1 MGNGKVRK
9 NGTATN
15 NAVCEPSII
24 KLKFKADYD
33 TLVGDETKAKNF
45 LLECSKEYK
54 PLKCVDVKKGSIIV
68 TMELP
73 QESSDGKK
81 LEQKT
86 MQEVVKQIKAKGFL
100 PSSKTFAI
108 AKENV
113 LGVISA
119 VCNNAKGVKDYVKDT
134 ACEVESCTPRFELVN
149 EACVLSSVNIT
160 ATTKKSVSD
169 LEALLNVIR
178 ELLGDAILIG
188 IGVGAV
194 VIIALLIV
202 CCVCVCGK
210 KVKEKEIDEHDDEN
224 PEDAKEVAGDDPDAE
239 APVEEVAGEV
249 AGDDPDADATEAP
262 VEAAPE
268 EEESSDDD
276 AAAFVTETLEESTPL
291 PKVSNASHVSE

>member
-1 MGNGKVRK
+1 MSDALSSVSHFACILMIG
-9 NGTATN
+9 
-15 NAVCEPSII
+15 II

-119 VCNNAKGVKDYVKDT
+119 GGTRVV
-134 ACEVESCTPRFELVN
+134 RL
-149 EACVLSSVNIT
+149 SVNRVSCCRPT
-160 ATTKKSVSD
+160 AVSVK
-169 LEALLNVIR
+169 E
-178 ELLGDAILIG
+178 
-188 IGVGAV
+188 IGVARGSGLRWKV
-194 VIIALLIV
+194 KIV
-202 CCVCVCGK
+202 CG
-210 KVKEKEIDEHDDEN
+210 
-224 PEDAKEVAGDDPDAE
+224 A
-239 APVEEVAGEV
+239 
-249 AGDDPDADATEAP
+249 
-262 VEAAPE
+262 
-268 EEESSDDD
+268 
-276 AAAFVTETLEESTPL
+276 
-291 PKVSNASHVSE
+291 

>member
-86 MQEVVKQIKAKGFL
+86 MQEGVKQIKAKGFL

-119 VCNNAKGVKDYVKDT
+119 VCNNAKGVKDYVKNT

-210 KVKEKEIDEHDDEN
+210 KSQGKEIDEHDDEN
-224 PEDAKEVAGDDPDAE
+224 PEDAK
-239 APVEEVAGEV
+239 EV

>member
-1 MGNGKVRK
+1 MG
-9 NGTATN
+9 
-15 NAVCEPSII
+15 
-24 KLKFKADYD
+24 
-33 TLVGDETKAKNF
+33 
-45 LLECSKEYK
+45 
-54 PLKCVDVKKGSIIV
+54 
-68 TMELP
+68 
-73 QESSDGKK
+73 
-81 LEQKT
+81 
-86 MQEVVKQIKAKGFL
+86 
-100 PSSKTFAI
+100 
-108 AKENV
+108 
-113 LGVISA
+113 
-119 VCNNAKGVKDYVKDT
+119 NAKGVKDYVKYT

-224 PEDAKEVAGDDPDAE
+224 PEDAKEVAK
-239 APVEEVAGEV
+239 EV

-291 PKVSNASHVSE
+291 PKVS